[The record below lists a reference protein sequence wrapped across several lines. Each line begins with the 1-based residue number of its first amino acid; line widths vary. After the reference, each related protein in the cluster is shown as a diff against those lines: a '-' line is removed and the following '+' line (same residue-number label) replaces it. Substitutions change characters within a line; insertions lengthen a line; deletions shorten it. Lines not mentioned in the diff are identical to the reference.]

1 MDTNDHE
8 RPLAHLGDPEPGPPP
23 SAATLTDIVARYRR
37 RRTRMLGGAL
47 VVALLAGPAAGF
59 AVGRARRGS
68 GQTVATAG
76 GGAVPIPR
84 QDNSYSSGGSSSMGM
99 TSGGMQFSV
108 TGDDPLGPPKRVFV
122 RDAAD
127 GIRVRAYLHEYTT
140 WVEPGERAECSPKQY
155 LDVQVSDDVMAK
167 DLQAPL
173 FAATPAPHPVTVV
186 GAQTV
191 GEMEGSPVEV
201 VTLRTA
207 TNVARVK
214 ATFIGGVVDEMA
226 PVDGSAVLAGH
237 GPATTPGPPG
247 GTLTAFNAAGKI
259 LATVDLASPASQP
272 TMPAV
277 CATPMLP
284 PPVPPGVSSD
294 GPPPPVSAP
303 PVTVA
308 ATAPPPTGS
317 TPSTSWPTTSSPPTT
332 RP

>member
-1 MDTNDHE
+1 MDPNDHE
-8 RPLAHLGDPEPGPPP
+8 RPLAHLGEPEPGPPP
-23 SAATLTDIVARYRR
+23 SADALTDIVARYRR
-37 RRTRMLGGAL
+37 RRTRLLGGAL

-59 AVGRARRGS
+59 AVGRARHGS

-76 GGAVPIPR
+76 GGGVPVPR
-84 QDNSYSSGGSSSMGM
+84 QDNASSSGSGSSMGM
-99 TSGGMQFSV
+99 TSRGMQFSV

-127 GIRVRAYLHEYTT
+127 GIRVRVYLHEYTS
-140 WVEPGERAECSPKQY
+140 WVEPGERAVCSPNQY
-155 LDVQVSDDVMAK
+155 LDAQVSDDVMAK
-167 DLQAPL
+167 NAQAPL
-173 FAATPAPHPVTVV
+173 FAATPAPRPVTVV

-191 GEMEGSPVEV
+191 GEGEGSPVEV

-214 ATFIGGVVDEMA
+214 ATFIGGGVDEMA

-237 GPATTPGPPG
+237 GPASSQGPPG
-247 GTLTAFNAAGKI
+247 GTLTALNAAGRV
-259 LATVDLASPASQP
+259 LATVDLASPAAQP

-277 CATPMLP
+277 RASPMLP
-284 PPVPPGVSSD
+284 PGVPSA

-303 PVTVA
+303 PATVA
-308 ATAPPPTGS
+308 AAAF
-317 TPSTSWPTTSSPPTT
+317 PTTSRPPTTTTPPTT

>member
-1 MDTNDHE
+1 MDPNDHE
-8 RPLAHLGDPEPGPPP
+8 RPLAHLGEPQPGPPP
-23 SAATLTDIVARYRR
+23 SADTLTDIVARYRR

-76 GGAVPIPR
+76 GGRAPIPR
-84 QDNSYSSGGSSSMGM
+84 QDNASSSASGGGVSMGM
-99 TSGGMQFSV
+99 TSNGMQFSV

-122 RDAAD
+122 RDASD
-127 GIRVRAYLHEYTT
+127 GIRVRVYLHQYTS

-155 LDVQVSDDVMAK
+155 LDVQVSDDVMAENV
-167 DLQAPL
+167 QSPL
-173 FAATPAPHPVTVV
+173 FAATPAPRPVTVV
-186 GAQTV
+186 GSDTV
-191 GEMEGSPVEV
+191 GEEEGSPVDV

-237 GPATTPGPPG
+237 GPATSKGPTG
-247 GTLTAFNAAGKI
+247 GTLTALNAAGKV
-259 LATVDLASPASQP
+259 LATVDLASPAGRP

-284 PPVPPGVSSD
+284 PGVPSAGS
-294 GPPPPVSAP
+294 PPPVSTAP
-303 PVTVA
+303 ATVA
-308 ATAPPPTGS
+308 PAAF
-317 TPSTSWPTTSSPPTT
+317 PTTSSPPPTT
-332 RP
+332 TPRP